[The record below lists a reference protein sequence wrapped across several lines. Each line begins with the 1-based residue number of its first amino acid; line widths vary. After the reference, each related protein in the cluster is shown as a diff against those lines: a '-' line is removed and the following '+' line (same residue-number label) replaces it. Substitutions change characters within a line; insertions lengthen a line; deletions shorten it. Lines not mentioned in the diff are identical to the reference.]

1 MNNINRQY
9 KDRLFRKLF
18 GSAEMKD
25 NILSLYNALND
36 TEYTDA
42 DELELKTLED
52 AIYIKMKNDVAFL
65 IDSYLPLWEQQS
77 TYNPNMPIR
86 GFIYFGELY
95 SAYLTEHGC
104 NIYGEKLVK
113 IPTPQYVVFYNGKK
127 NAKPI
132 TKLRLSDAFMNET
145 VDNEFEWTATMYNLN
160 RGNNED
166 LLAKCKPLSDYMTL
180 INYINDYS
188 KEDNNLRIAVDRAVD
203 RCIEEDVLK
212 EYLIKHRA
220 EVKNMILTEFN
231 EEVFVKGMKE
241 EGREEGQSDLVNAV
255 KLLRQGKTE
264 QEIVQL
270 GIDQRTID
278 LAVGI
283 K

>member
-18 GSAEMKD
+18 GSIEMRD
-25 NILSLYNALND
+25 NILSLYNALNG
-36 TEYTDA
+36 TEYTAA

-77 TYNPNMPIR
+77 TYNPNMPVR
-86 GFIYFGELY
+86 GFMYFGELY
-95 SAYLTEHGC
+95 GAYLTEHGC
-104 NIYGEKLVK
+104 NIYGNLEK
-113 IPTPQYVVFYNGKK
+113 
-127 NAKPI
+127 
-132 TKLRLSDAFMNET
+132 
-145 VDNEFEWTATMYNLN
+145 AT
-160 RGNNED
+160 D
-166 LLAKCKPLSDYMTL
+166 K
-180 INYINDYS
+180 
-188 KEDNNLRIAVDRAVD
+188 AVD

-212 EYLIKHRA
+212 SFLLKNKA
-220 EVKNMILTEFN
+220 EVKGMILTEFN
-231 EEVFVKGMKE
+231 EEVFVKGIKE
-241 EGREEGQSDLVNAV
+241 EGIEEGIEEGQSKLVNAV

-264 QEIVQL
+264 QEIVQM